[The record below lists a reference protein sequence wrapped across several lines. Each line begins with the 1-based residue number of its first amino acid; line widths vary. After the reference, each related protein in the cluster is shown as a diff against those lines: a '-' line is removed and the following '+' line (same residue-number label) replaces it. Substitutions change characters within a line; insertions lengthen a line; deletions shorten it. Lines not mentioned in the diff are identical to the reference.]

1 MIHGLSVVFSKT
13 FVDTSTEV
21 NGTVSKRGV
30 SLTRPWPKYILAG
43 ELIDTCQKKKT
54 QETNQIE

>member
-1 MIHGLSVVFSKT
+1 MIHGLSAVFSKT

-43 ELIDTCQKKKT
+43 
-54 QETNQIE
+54 